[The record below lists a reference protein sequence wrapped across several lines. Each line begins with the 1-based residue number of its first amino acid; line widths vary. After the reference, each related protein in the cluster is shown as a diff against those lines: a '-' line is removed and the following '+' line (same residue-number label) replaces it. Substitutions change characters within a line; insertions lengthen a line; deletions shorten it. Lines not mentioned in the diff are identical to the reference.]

1 MSSEQDSAFTIEY
14 YALDGLRA
22 TEQVLGRQR
31 KAENQA
37 LIGMIRHL
45 YSGVDRA
52 RVLDATGR
60 EINAFLLPGQRLEA
74 I

>member
-1 MSSEQDSAFTIEY
+1 MSSEQHFAFTIEY

-52 RVLDATGR
+52 RILDTAGQ
-60 EINAFLLPGQRLEA
+60 EINALRLPERALEA
-74 I
+74 S

>member
-1 MSSEQDSAFTIEY
+1 MSSNGNSTFTIEY
-14 YALDGLRA
+14 YGLDGLKA
-22 TEQVLGRQR
+22 TEQVTGRQR
-31 KAENQA
+31 KAESQA

-52 RVLDATGR
+52 RILDVSGR
-60 EINAFLLPGQRLEA
+60 EINALLLPGQQLEA